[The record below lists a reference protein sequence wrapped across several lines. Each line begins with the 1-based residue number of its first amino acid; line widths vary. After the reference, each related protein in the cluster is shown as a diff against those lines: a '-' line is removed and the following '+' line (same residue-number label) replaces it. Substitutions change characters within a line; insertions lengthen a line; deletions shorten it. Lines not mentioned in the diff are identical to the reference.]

1 MGGIMKVYIRI
12 SKLRIIETLLF
23 VLMTHLSFVVYS
35 ASSPYAETVILNGKV
50 ITADSDDP
58 EAVSIEEAI
67 AISGDKIIA
76 VGSNDDIQEMIADW
90 TEVIDAKG
98 NSVIPG
104 LIDTHNHLF
113 ETALGFDWVVKRIP
127 EMLEIS
133 VRADSVEGITLRVE
147 QAVAARANQIPEGRW
162 IMVDMRPPEFAVET
176 LGKTITREKL
186 DNITSNH
193 PVFVSTRGG
202 SVLNSM
208 AIEAV
213 ESYYGNQLADAYWK
227 VDRELGWSGDY
238 TDFGRC
244 IKIDLINSAFNT
256 LDKYIQGYFEVMQAN
271 AQIGVT
277 THKSH
282 IQCELGFSAT
292 NHLDRNG
299 LMPIRMAYG
308 HRWMQPFNPR
318 IKETY
323 RRIGDWTGH
332 GSQYLWSIGS
342 STGGQDAGGV
352 AWCTS
357 MPAEDSVKQRE
368 LCPPP
373 PPGVDVPG
381 ITEMNT
387 SVIKVRRVEH
397 FTTLA
402 DLAAE
407 GRITGIPGWH
417 TAGDAALEMQ
427 FKYFRKVM
435 SDERLRSLR
444 IASDHCHLVTPEEIQ
459 IAARLG
465 HTFSCDITST
475 PTQVIKKDYGEEYLA
490 WTTPVASMLKAGVNT
505 VISEFGSQRVVR
517 KSPFEDGVVWMT
529 GKTMDGETWGVPEE
543 VVPDRMTLLLMMT
556 RYGGYPLWKEDTLGS
571 IEPGKLADIVILNG
585 DYMEGPKEELDQLT
599 SIMTLVSGKAVFEDP
614 ALRGNTFRFDTSV
627 AEWIVDMNT
636 PTDIWRWQ
644 EAPKIP
650 PFLNGA
656 GGFN

>member
-1 MGGIMKVYIRI
+1 MIATSRQSLVINF
-12 SKLRIIETLLF
+12 LF
-23 VLMTHLSFVVYS
+23 LVITSLVSTTIH
-35 ASSPYAETVILNGKV
+35 AGTSPYADTVIINGKV
-50 ITADSDDP
+50 ITADADKPQDISTA
-58 EAVSIEEAI
+58 EAVAI
-67 AISGDKIIA
+67 QGTKILA
-76 VGSNDDIQEMIADW
+76 VGSNVEIRQLIADW
-90 TEVIDAKG
+90 TEVIDARG
-98 NSVIPG
+98 NTVMPG

-133 VRADSVEGITLRVE
+133 VGGETVNDMTRNLER
-147 QAVAARANQIPEGRW
+147 AVAARAGQIPEGRW
-162 IMVDMRPPEFAVET
+162 IMVDIRPPDIAVET
-176 LGKTITREKL
+176 LGKTITRQLL
-186 DNITSNH
+186 DGITPNH

-202 SVLNSM
+202 SVLNTM

-213 ESYYGNQLADAYWK
+213 ESFYGNQLDDAYWK

-244 IKIDLINSAFNT
+244 IKIDIINNTFGT

-282 IQCELGFSAT
+282 IQCEMGFSAS
-292 NHLDRNG
+292 NHLDRND

-332 GSQYLWSIGS
+332 GSEYLWSIGS

-357 MPAEDSVKQRE
+357 MPAGDDVKGRE

-373 PPGVDVPG
+373 PDGVDIPSINNV
-381 ITEMNT
+381 NT
-387 SVIKVRRVEH
+387 SKIKVRRVEH
-397 FTTLA
+397 FTTLSN
-402 DLAAE
+402 LAAE

-417 TAGDAALEMQ
+417 TAGDNALEMQ
-427 FKYFRKVM
+427 FQYFRDLM

-444 IASDHCHLVTPEEIQ
+444 IASDHCHLVRPEQ
-459 IAARLG
+459 IELAARLG

-475 PTQVIKKDYGEEYLA
+475 PTKVIRNNYGEEYLA

-505 VISEFGSQRVVR
+505 VISEFGSQRLVR
-517 KSPFEDGVVWMT
+517 NSPFEDGVVWLT
-529 GKTMDGETWGVPEE
+529 GKTPDGETWGVPEE
-543 VVPDRMTLLLMMT
+543 VVPDRLTLLLMMT
-556 RYGGYPLWKEDTLGS
+556 RYGAYPIWKENELGS
-571 IEPGKLADIVILNG
+571 LEAGKTADIVILNG
-585 DYMEGPKEELDQLT
+585 DYMEGPKEDLDRLT
-599 SIMTLVSGKAVFEDP
+599 AIMTIISGKAVFEAP
-614 ALRGNTFRFDTSV
+614 ALRGNSLRFNTETASW
-627 AEWIVDMNT
+627 EIDMQT
-636 PTDIWRWQ
+636 PTEIWRW
-644 EAPKIP
+644 ETEPRIP